1 MYRKSADVDLYH
13 KVSIHEFRRRSLGA
27 HVELSSHASLGTAVR
42 AARKRATWS
51 QQELADRSGI
61 SRVLVARVEGGV
73 GNPTW
78 ETVVRL
84 ASVLG
89 MRLEVSWEGEPATR
103 ALLPRRR
110 QRRPVAVGRVGE
122 KELLAQ
128 GNASNGEHIASQ
140 GSLPAEPATLRD
152 EIPEPVD
159 LVELVARTRRP

>member
-1 MYRKSADVDLYH
+1 
-13 KVSIHEFRRRSLGA
+13 
-27 HVELSSHASLGTAVR
+27 
-42 AARKRATWS
+42 
-51 QQELADRSGI
+51 
-61 SRVLVARVEGGV
+61 VARVEGGV

-122 KELLAQ
+122 KELSAQ
-128 GNASNGEHIASQ
+128 ANASNGEHIASQ
-140 GSLPAEPATLRD
+140 GSVPAEPPTLRD

-159 LVELVARTRRP
+159 LVELVARSRRP